1 MNDKKIDYE
10 EISRLINFLE
20 EKHLT
25 EFELEVEGFK
35 IKISRALSQPA
46 APARAS
52 APAPSAPAE
61 PAQPAAP
68 AAPPVLEAPDEF
80 HYISSPMVGTFYR
93 APNPTSPSFVEIG
106 EEVKKSQTLCII
118 EAMKLMNEIESDVDG
133 VVAEIYVENGKPVE
147 YGQRL
152 FAIQPVRA

>member
-1 MNDKKIDYE
+1 MDNKKIDYE
-10 EISRLINFLE
+10 EIAKLVRFLE

-25 EFELEVEGFK
+25 QFELEVEGFK
-35 IKISRALSQPA
+35 IKISRALSLPSAPVEATAPPPA
-46 APARAS
+46 APMERAQ
-52 APAPSAPAE
+52 AVIQATPAIT
-61 PAQPAAP
+61 
-68 AAPPVLEAPDEF
+68 EAPDQF
-80 HYISSPMVGTFYR
+80 HYITSPMVGTFYR
-93 APNPTSPSFVEIG
+93 APNPTSPAFVEIG

-152 FAIQPVRA
+152 FAIQALAA

>member
-10 EISRLINFLE
+10 EITNLVSFLE

-25 EFELEVEGFK
+25 HFELEVEGFK
-35 IKISRALSQPA
+35 IKISRALSQVA
-46 APARAS
+46 APAKGS
-52 APAPSAPAE
+52 VPTPAPLSETVQPV
-61 PAQPAAP
+61 AQAAP
-68 AAPPVLEAPDEF
+68 AAGEAPDQF
-80 HYISSPMVGTFYR
+80 HYITSPMVGTFYR

-118 EAMKLMNEIESDVDG
+118 EAMKLMNEIESDLDG
-133 VVAEIYVENGKPVE
+133 ILAEIYVETGKPVE

-152 FAIQPVRA
+152 FAIRPSAA